1 MTKKIN
7 EEIADIDKQLSQLK
21 KRREELVKQRANYS
35 AANLQP
41 GMKVRIIRDEWG
53 NWGPSPGSIQYV
65 HELADGRLYVGAK
78 SRRNGSFWT
87 SYDNVV
93 IVED

>member
-7 EEIADIDKQLSQLK
+7 KELDDIDKQLSQLK
-21 KRREELVKQRANYS
+21 TRREELVKQRANYS

-41 GMKVRIIRDEWG
+41 GMKVRIIRDEWDS
-53 NWGPSPGSIQYV
+53 WGPSPGSIQYV
-65 HELADGRLYVGAK
+65 HELDAGHLYVGAK
-78 SRRNGSFWT
+78 NKKYGTFWT

-93 IVED
+93 IVEE